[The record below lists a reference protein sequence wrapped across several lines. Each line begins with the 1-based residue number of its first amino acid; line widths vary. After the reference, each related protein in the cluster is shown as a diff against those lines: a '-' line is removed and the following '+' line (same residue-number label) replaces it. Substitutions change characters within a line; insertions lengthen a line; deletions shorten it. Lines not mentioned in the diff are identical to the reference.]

1 MARVTS
7 SLANSFV
14 LEHKLENVV
23 AKREQFRRAAGSE
36 RPAIRRSAAL
46 RVPRATQALE
56 HELAELRA
64 QHDRL
69 RHTLFDAAQV
79 QRKLGGTRHLVRQ
92 PYEVASEIFPVQD
105 ISGDF
110 ITTFESSD
118 DMILAIGDIGGK
130 GLAAGM
136 WFSHVVG
143 TVRLHCLRQSDP
155 AAALVAVNRD
165 LMSAGMELPLI
176 SLLVCRLNVATGEIA
191 YCNAGH
197 PPAILLDR
205 EGSTEFLRE
214 GGPVLGAIREAS
226 YTAGKVTMTPGA
238 TLLAFSDGVVECG
251 IARGEEFGEH
261 RVLQKLKAAAGSA
274 VTTLFSVLGA
284 VEDFAGLRQR
294 EDDLAL
300 MVLQRSLSA

>member
-1 MARVTS
+1 MARVTNL
-7 SLANSFV
+7 LANSFV

-23 AKREQFRRAAGSE
+23 AKRERFRRVTGGE
-36 RPAIRRSAAL
+36 RPAMRRSAPL
-46 RVPRATQALE
+46 RTPAVQALE

-64 QHDRL
+64 QHDGL
-69 RHTLFDAAQV
+69 RHTFFDAAQV
-79 QRKLGGTRHLVRQ
+79 QRKLCGTHHLVCK
-92 PYEVASEIFPVQD
+92 PYEVASEIFPAQD

-110 ITTFESSD
+110 ITIFESD
-118 DMILAIGDIGGK
+118 GDLVLAIGDIGGK

-143 TVRLHCLRQSDP
+143 TVRLHCLRQRDL
-155 AAALVAVNRD
+155 AAALTAVNDD
-165 LMSAGMELPLI
+165 LMSAGMELPLT
-176 SLLVCRLNVATGEIA
+176 SLLVCRLDIATGNIA

-197 PPAILLDR
+197 PPAILLGRDGLA
-205 EGSTEFLRE
+205 ESLRE
-214 GGPVLGAIREAS
+214 GGPVLGAIPGAS
-226 YTAGKVTMTPGA
+226 YTAGRTVMTPGS

-251 IARGEEFGEH
+251 ITGGEEFGEH

-284 VEDFAGLRQR
+284 VEDFAGGRQR

-300 MVLQRSLSA
+300 MVVQRSFSA

>member
-7 SLANSFV
+7 SLANSFL
-14 LEHKLENVV
+14 LEHKLENLV
-23 AKREQFRRAAGSE
+23 AKRERFRRAAGGE
-36 RPAIRRSAAL
+36 RSAL
-46 RVPRATQALE
+46 RRPSPARASRTTQALE
-56 HELAELRA
+56 HELAELRT

-69 RHTLFDAAQV
+69 QHTFFDAAQV
-79 QRKLGGTRHLVRQ
+79 QRKLCGTRHLVRK

-110 ITTFESSD
+110 ITIFESGD
-118 DMILAIGDIGGK
+118 DLVLAIGDIGGK

-136 WFSHVVG
+136 WFSHVMG
-143 TVRLHCLRQSDP
+143 TVRLHCLRQPDP
-155 AAALVAVNRD
+155 AAALAAVNHD

-205 EGSTEFLRE
+205 EGMVESLKE
-214 GGPVLGAIREAS
+214 GGPVLGAIPGAS
-226 YTAGKVTMTPGA
+226 YATGKVVMTPGA

-251 IARGEEFGEH
+251 ITRGDEFGEH
-261 RVLQKLKAAAGSA
+261 RLLQKLRAASGSA

-284 VEDFAGLRQR
+284 VEDFACGRQR

-300 MVLQRSLSA
+300 MVVQRGMTA